1 MYRDNIYEKKIS
13 SWIYSPVS
21 SAYINISQYSLTLVA
36 FAETLSL
43 LLQTMI
49 GDKKWKEK
57 RRNFPYARN
66 RLVNTR
72 SILWILDL
80 TCVYKWMSLRRVN
93 KRDAINSPV
102 GGIISRENGNQ
113 CPRFLGWGEI
123 LVHGTRKQYRRENR
137 NGRKREREREG
148 DEWKSRDV
156 VFESLRMLV
165 IKVSGLESHR
175 VGSRTSL
182 TFDKT
187 TISSLAKRIEC
198 GRVLMRFFKEIYFPR
213 RIFTQ
218 QTNRLIRLEIIRKYL
233 QFLLKKKIQSVRS
246 RFLRKVYQILKRR
259 NLLQGIVENYFY
271 RGLYKIRV
279 FITFKNF

>member
-1 MYRDNIYEKKIS
+1 MEQRECWNLITTNIKNILTRNIVQSSCFFFFLRDNNTSTLVYRDNIYEKKIS
-13 SWIYSPVS
+13 SWIYSPS
-21 SAYINISQYSLTLVA
+21 PSAYINISQYSLTLVA
-36 FAETLSL
+36 FVETLSL

-137 NGRKREREREG
+137 NRRKRERERRG
-148 DEWKSRDV
+148 W
-156 VFESLRMLV
+156 M
-165 IKVSGLESHR
+165 KVER
-175 VGSRTSL
+175 R
-182 TFDKT
+182 
-187 TISSLAKRIEC
+187 
-198 GRVLMRFFKEIYFPR
+198 RF
-213 RIFTQ
+213 
-218 QTNRLIRLEIIRKYL
+218 RK
-233 QFLLKKKIQSVRS
+233 
-246 RFLRKVYQILKRR
+246 
-259 NLLQGIVENYFY
+259 
-271 RGLYKIRV
+271 
-279 FITFKNF
+279 FKNASDKS